1 MTLPRTLNFTSAP
14 EQVDGRKT
22 TSLNGQAVPDAAG
35 ETPTAEENSR
45 GVEQMVQ
52 SEQFSAIGKMAASIM
67 HDFKGPL
74 TVIRGCA
81 ELLANPE
88 IDAEKR
94 SRLSNMILEDVD
106 RFLSMSQDLL
116 DYSRGAINLDPEP
129 VQLGIW
135 LENLADSI
143 REGMGAAN
151 IRLNTA
157 FDFTGEVKMGES
169 RVRRAVLNLV
179 NNAIDAMPEGGNL
192 TIASELADGKWRLSV
207 TDTGCG
213 IPVDFRARIFE
224 PFVTQGKQ
232 YGTGLGLA
240 TAREIIEAHGG
251 SLNFETRTSGEAN
264 GSGPGTT
271 FVVEIPLSGPPVP
284 AG

>member
-1 MTLPRTLNFTSAP
+1 MTLPRTLNFTLAP
-14 EQVDGRKT
+14 EQVDGQST
-22 TSLNGQAVPDAAG
+22 TSLIGEAVPDAAG

-45 GVEQMVQ
+45 RVEQMVQ
-52 SEQFSAIGKMAASIM
+52 LEQFSATGKMAASIM
-67 HDFKGPL
+67 HDRKGPL
-74 TVIRGCA
+74 TIIRGCV
-81 ELLANPE
+81 ELRANPE

-94 SRLSNMILEDVD
+94 SGYSNMILEDDD

-116 DYSRGAINLDPEP
+116 DYSRWQINLDSEP
-129 VQLGIW
+129 VQLGVW
-135 LENLADSI
+135 LEQLADSI
-143 REGMGAAN
+143 REGTGAAN

-157 FDFTGEVKMGES
+157 FNFTGEVKMGES

-179 NNAIDAMPEGGNL
+179 NNAIDTMPEGGNL
-192 TIASELADGKWRLSV
+192 TIASELADGKWLLSA

-213 IPVDFRARIFE
+213 IPSDFRARIFE

-232 YGTGLGLA
+232 FGTGLGLA
-240 TAREIIEAHGG
+240 TAREIIEGHGG
-251 SLNFETRTSGEAN
+251 GLNFETRTYGEAN
-264 GSGPGTT
+264 GSEPGTT

>member
-1 MTLPRTLNFTSAP
+1 MTLPRTLNFTLAP
-14 EQVDGRKT
+14 EQVDGQST
-22 TSLNGQAVPDAAG
+22 TSLIGQAVPDAAG

-45 GVEQMVQ
+45 RVEQMVQ
-52 SEQFSAIGKMAASIM
+52 SEQFSAIGKMTASIM

-74 TVIRGCA
+74 TVTRGCA

-94 SRLSNMILEDVD
+94 SRYSNMILEDVD

-129 VQLGIW
+129 VQLGVW
-135 LENLADSI
+135 LEQLADSI
-143 REGMGAAN
+143 REGTGAAN

-157 FDFTGEVKMGES
+157 FNFTGEVKMGES
-169 RVRRAVLNLV
+169 RVRSAVLNLV
-179 NNAIDAMPEGGNL
+179 DNAIDAMPEGGNL
-192 TIASELADGKWRLSV
+192 TIASELADGKWLLSV
-207 TDTGCG
+207 TDTGCE
-213 IPVDFRARIFE
+213 IPSDFRARIFK

-232 YGTGLGLA
+232 FGTGLGLA
-240 TAREIIEAHGG
+240 TAREIIEGHGG

-264 GSGPGTT
+264 WSGPGTT
-271 FVVEIPLSGPPVP
+271 LVFGIPLSGPPVP